1 MWFRYIKFSQ
11 MDMRTLELRIE
22 DIEKRSSSSQQLLN
36 QSIKFDLKS
45 MESFINYWNR
55 GDSNNMQV
63 ALKILEAKIGTI
75 EKNAA
80 DETMK
85 LYFLK
90 KNLFNLIF
98 FSKSKSLEWFEKCE
112 SRRFKIAMESKWA
125 IKPNKGSCK

>member
-1 MWFRYIKFSQ
+1 
-11 MDMRTLELRIE
+11 
-22 DIEKRSSSSQQLLN
+22 
-36 QSIKFDLKS
+36 
-45 MESFINYWNR
+45 
-55 GDSNNMQV
+55 MQV

-98 FSKSKSLEWFEKCE
+98 FSKSKSLE
-112 SRRFKIAMESKWA
+112 
-125 IKPNKGSCK
+125 